1 MSEIASSFASEL
13 GHEHVSLLRQL
24 SRLEERPSPG
34 TADSAWLMLSRL
46 RQVQAEVQ
54 SHFRFEE
61 QGGYMSQI
69 LASAP
74 YLDRAA
80 GELLAGH
87 GRLSDQLEALIKAA
101 AAVPPESLLT
111 PELREQVRQWVLRV
125 REHEA
130 GETRLI
136 QQACNQDIGPED

>member
-1 MSEIASSFASEL
+1 
-13 GHEHVSLLRQL
+13 
-24 SRLEERPSPG
+24 
-34 TADSAWLMLSRL
+34 
-46 RQVQAEVQ
+46 VQAELER
-54 SHFRFEE
+54 HFRFEE

-111 PELREQVRQWVLRV
+111 PELREQVKQWVLRV